1 MSAIA
6 LRQSD
11 PPRNSI
17 SVKVTIKFF
26 DTRDS
31 KDLVRG
37 KVSSVDNLPGSHSE
51 PFDANSRCGNG
62 GNAPQVRKQE
72 RRLAMTRRYLLI
84 AIVSATVLVGTVWA
98 QKAAIPKQADKVVLA
113 EENVKELLLLM
124 DSDRDG
130 RISKQEWMKF
140 MAMEFDRF
148 DKEKKGELNQ
158 EGLRQSTV
166 LAKHA
171 RFSDLGK

>member
-1 MSAIA
+1 
-6 LRQSD
+6 
-11 PPRNSI
+11 
-17 SVKVTIKFF
+17 
-26 DTRDS
+26 
-31 KDLVRG
+31 
-37 KVSSVDNLPGSHSE
+37 
-51 PFDANSRCGNG
+51 
-62 GNAPQVRKQE
+62 
-72 RRLAMTRRYLLI
+72 MTRRYLLI